1 MKRTYAKPEME
12 MADFRREDA
21 VSDFV
26 GKCELMGNYGT
37 EKIELKQKGMEKKDY
52 VKPVAV
58 EEEFVPNCYCS
69 KCGIQ
74 ITNNGMRCINPR
86 HNHYD
91 AGYFTSVWIAGA
103 GTTCETIVTNNTP
116 KSNASGGMTIPR
128 GDACL
133 FADGRTEY
141 ATNTYRSGGTRYYVP
156 SSYEKPAPSG
166 CYGSYR
172 FDGSA
177 IEEVLS

>member
-1 MKRTYAKPEME
+1 MKRTYSKPEMKI
-12 MADFRREDA
+12 ADFGQKNA
-21 VSDFV
+21 VSDIA
-26 GKCELMGNYGT
+26 GKCELMEDDKGLC
-37 EKIELKQKGMEKKDY
+37 EESKQKLMERKDY
-52 VKPVAV
+52 VKPVAI
-58 EEEFVPNCYCS
+58 EEEFVPNSYCS

-103 GTTCETIVTNNTP
+103 GTTCETIVTSATP
-116 KSNASGGMTIPR
+116 KSNADGGMTIPY

-133 FADGRTEY
+133 FADGHTER
-141 ATNTYRSGGTRYYVP
+141 ATETYRSWGTKYYVP
-156 SSYEKPAPSG
+156 SSYQKSAPSG